1 MDYGQVISDAWR
13 ITWNNKYLW
22 VLGFLAALTSG
33 ISSGNSSRYSMNEGD
48 FANNPEMAMRMGAI
62 ALGLVCVLG
71 ILGII
76 LWLVSIAARAGLVDA
91 VNRLDDGEKLTLR
104 EAFANGRAA
113 MWRLL
118 GVYLLTYLPI
128 IVVGS
133 VAAIVAIAA
142 TGGAI
147 AMSSAAQNP
156 EELFTGGLIG
166 GFGILALCLCLL
178 MCALIPV
185 SFVLY
190 YVAEFG
196 VRGTII
202 HKMRV
207 SESIRHGWQVF
218 RTNLG
223 PVILL
228 SLLLFVVG
236 MVVSFALAAIMLP
249 MALVFFG
256 PAVISGISN
265 NGDLGSLSIAW
276 MIAGGLFLSI
286 LGAALMSVYQTWISA
301 VWTLACKE
309 LTGKSPEAIPAA
321 KVV

>member
-1 MDYGQVISDAWR
+1 
-13 ITWNNKYLW
+13 
-22 VLGFLAALTSG
+22 
-33 ISSGNSSRYSMNEGD
+33 
-48 FANNPEMAMRMGAI
+48 MRMGAI

-301 VWTLACKE
+301 VWTLAYKE